1 MNTMTPNPDPVEDA
15 EIETPR
21 EEPSRPTKRPKRRP
35 PKSAAM
41 RLAGIEAEAKVLRE
55 MVEAH
60 RLKLRAK
67 LVDDLYGR
75 CEIAPIT
82 GDLDESKRM
91 AKLRET
97 LNL

>member
-1 MNTMTPNPDPVEDA
+1 MNSMTPNPDPVEDA
-15 EIETPR
+15 QIETPSG
-21 EEPSRPTKRPKRRP
+21 EPLQPTKRPKRRP

-60 RLKLRAK
+60 RLKLCAE
-67 LVDDLYGR
+67 LVDDLYDR

-82 GDLDESKRM
+82 GDLDESNRM
-91 AKLRET
+91 AKLREM